1 MGETDRT
8 QGRKYL
14 TEHLDAY
21 IGRGNR
27 RFHTMIPQEYHY
39 MDFPNLKPTDIIDL
53 YDRHVC
59 VEESVDISLR
69 ESDFQRLLDVLGYF
83 QINGNA
89 NFRMKELESRVAF
102 ERTMRDRHPGVKKAY
117 ERYRI
122 LLDMVAEG
130 KDIAD

>member
-1 MGETDRT
+1 MSETDRT

-14 TEHLDAY
+14 TEHLNAY

-27 RFHTMIPQEYHY
+27 RFHSIIPLEYHHINLQALKGDV
-39 MDFPNLKPTDIIDL
+39 MDPYNRQTF
-53 YDRHVC
+53 

-102 ERTMRDRHPGVKKAY
+102 ERTMREKHPGVKKAY

-130 KDIAD
+130 KEIED

>member
-1 MGETDRT
+1 MSEADRT

-14 TEHLDAY
+14 TEHLNAN

-27 RFHTMIPQEYHY
+27 RFQSIIPLEYHY
-39 MDFPNLKPTDIIDL
+39 MDFPDLNPGAVIDP
-53 YDRHVC
+53 YNRQFF

-89 NFRMKELESRVAF
+89 NRRIKELESRVAF
-102 ERTMRDRHPGVKKAY
+102 ERTMREKHPGVKKAY
-117 ERYRI
+117 DRYRI

-130 KDIAD
+130 KEIED